1 MFIRY
6 NANPVKNIVGDC
18 VIRAISKALNEDW
31 ETVYLEIALLGLIMY
46 DMPSSNNVWET
57 YLWKNGFRRFNIPNT
72 CPDCYSV
79 KEFCKDNPEGIFV
92 LGTGSHA
99 IAIINGNYYDTWDS
113 GEETPIYC
121 FRKEY

>member
-1 MFIRY
+1 MFIKY

-18 VIRAISKALNEDW
+18 VIRAISKAMNNDW
-31 ETVYLEIALLGLIMY
+31 ETVYLEIAMLGLLMH
-46 DMPSSNNVWET
+46 DMPTSNNVWET
-57 YLWKNGFRRFNIPNT
+57 YLWKNGFRRFNIPNM
-72 CPDCYSV
+72 CPDCYTV
-79 KEFCKDNPEGIFV
+79 RDFCSDNPEGTFV

-99 IAIINGNYYDTWDS
+99 IAIVDGDYYDTWDS

>member
-1 MFIRY
+1 MFIKY
-6 NANPVKNIVGDC
+6 NANPKRNIVGDC
-18 VIRAISKALNEDW
+18 VIRAISKAMDEDW
-31 ETVYLEIALLGLIMY
+31 ETVYLEIALLGLIML

-57 YLWKNGFRRFNIPNT
+57 YLWKNGFRRFNIPNL

-79 KEFCKDNPEGIFV
+79 KDFCADNPEGTFV

-99 IAIINGNYYDTWDS
+99 IAVVNGNYYDTWDS

>member
-6 NANPVKNIVGDC
+6 NANPHKNIVGDC
-18 VIRAISKALNEDW
+18 VIRAISKALNDDW
-31 ETVYLEIALLGLIMY
+31 ENVYLEIALLGLIMY

-72 CPDCYSV
+72 CPDCYTV
-79 KEFCKDNPEGIFV
+79 QEFCKDNPEGTFV

>member
-1 MFIRY
+1 MFIKY

-18 VIRAISKALNEDW
+18 VIRAISKAMNNDW
-31 ETVYLEIALLGLIMY
+31 ETVYLEIAMLGLLMH
-46 DMPSSNNVWET
+46 DMPTSNNVWET
-57 YLWKNGFRRFNIPNT
+57 YLWKNGFRRFNIPNM
-72 CPDCYSV
+72 CPDCYTV
-79 KEFCKDNPEGIFV
+79 RDFCSDNPEGTFV

-99 IAIINGNYYDTWDS
+99 IAIIDGDYYDTWDS

>member
-1 MFIRY
+1 MFIKY

-18 VIRAISKALNEDW
+18 VIRAVSKAMNNDW
-31 ETVYLEIALLGLIMY
+31 ETVYLEIAMLGLLMH
-46 DMPSSNNVWET
+46 DMPTSNNVWET
-57 YLWKNGFRRFNIPNT
+57 YLWKNGFRRFNIPNM
-72 CPDCYSV
+72 CPDCYTV
-79 KEFCKDNPEGIFV
+79 RDFCLDNPEGTFV

-99 IAIINGNYYDTWDS
+99 IAIIDGDYYDTWDS

>member
-1 MFIRY
+1 MFIKY

-18 VIRAISKALNEDW
+18 VIRAISKAINNDW
-31 ETVYLEIALLGLIMY
+31 ETVYLEIAMLGLLMH
-46 DMPSSNNVWET
+46 DMPTSNNVWET
-57 YLWKNGFRRFNIPNT
+57 YLWKNGFRRFNIPNM
-72 CPDCYSV
+72 CPDCYTV
-79 KEFCKDNPEGIFV
+79 RDFCSDNPEGTFV

-99 IAIINGNYYDTWDS
+99 IAIVDGDYYDTWDS